1 MGEMVDRID
10 KLLAHDGGAMLSEHR
25 RALAHKIMAEIRNP
39 TAAMLA
45 ASGEHNT
52 MRATERWQAM
62 VDTELTD
69 KPAAGSGPGEDQPP
83 DRDRDRD

>member
-10 KLLAHDGGAMLSEHR
+10 RLLAQDGGAMLTEHR
-25 RALAHKIMAEIRNP
+25 RALAQKIMAEIRNP

-45 ASGEHNT
+45 ASGEHNKE
-52 MRATERWQAM
+52 RAAERWQAM

-69 KPAAGSGPGEDQPP
+69 KPAAGSEPGKRQPP
-83 DRDRDRD
+83 NRDRDRD

>member
-10 KLLAHDGGAMLSEHR
+10 RLLAHDGGAMLNEHR
-25 RALAHKIMAEIRNP
+25 RALARKIVAEIRNP

-52 MRATERWQAM
+52 TRATERWQAM
-62 VDTELTD
+62 VDAELAD
-69 KPAAGSGPGEDQPP
+69 KPAAGSEPGERQPP
-83 DRDRDRD
+83 NRDRDRD